1 MPRRAKQDPLLE
13 PLRGAFQPL
22 HAGVVLPRGSG
33 LGPGRS
39 GVRGGGAGPGSPVP
53 TRAVDLGSEAAA
65 PDPGLSVGL
74 VRESLAVQP
83 APQHWAP
90 PKPLSRRRAE
100 DTGTSR
106 DPSGLDDSGVEPS
119 GRPSLCMYGSLRAHQ
134 GLRRQELPALQTLP
148 SVDSV
153 TLPPPHPSHSCACKL
168 GPGPRFS

>member
-1 MPRRAKQDPLLE
+1 MSKKYQQGLCQEGLSRIPSWSLS
-13 PLRGAFQPL
+13 RGRSSLFTRVWL
-22 HAGVVLPRGSG
+22 LPRGSG

-39 GVRGGGAGPGSPVP
+39 GVRGGRAGPGSPVP

-83 APQHWAP
+83 APQRWAP
-90 PKPLSRRRAE
+90 PKPLFRRRTG

-106 DPSGLDDSGVEPS
+106 DPSGLDDSRVERS
-119 GRPSLCMYGSLRAHQ
+119 GRPSLCTYGSLRARQ
-134 GLRRQELPALQTLP
+134 DLRRQELPALQTLP

-153 TLPPPHPSHSCACKL
+153 TLPPSHPSHSCT
-168 GPGPRFS
+168 